1 MVYEEDEKLLVK
13 GYSTNASFQTD
24 RDNSVSLSGFLF
36 CLNISDV
43 SWNSSE
49 QEH

>member
-1 MVYEEDEKLLVK
+1 MYEEDEKLVVK
-13 GYSTNASFQTD
+13 GYTNASFQTD

-43 SWNSSE
+43 SWNRSK